1 VVESRQVWSYHNI
14 NRHAAPEALCYAVQ
28 YNPFKPY
35 CAFAPIPSAGVSP
48 TINWLWDECNILNG
62 VIYQPL
68 DSLWFCPIPEA
79 VEVVREA
86 LQAVRGPIMKILFN
100 VGHPERQ
107 AVKDWTLRPLT
118 FQAHLERVVL
128 HQIHKYQSLFV
139 QALAVTTFEWAKEP
153 AHCSAILLLEER
165 RNLWQFRVGDW
176 SMARR
181 GTTVNL
187 LHAVPDPK
195 GMLNFLAQHRVPV
208 VYEWR
213 DKWQLN
219 PSLRVFN
226 PDQRRFA
233 SQYAVDRTYW
243 CELEVAQFPDMPKVS
258 KRALTRR
265 DSKDS

>member
-1 VVESRQVWSYHNI
+1 VDLRGGRVAAGLVLPQHQQARGSRGLVLRGAIQSFQAISCFCAHPFCGGDPYNQLALGRVQHPQRYHLSAVGLPVE
-14 NRHAAPEALCYAVQ
+14 
-28 YNPFKPY
+28 
-35 CAFAPIPSAGVSP
+35 
-48 TINWLWDECNILNG
+48 
-62 VIYQPL
+62 
-68 DSLWFCPIPEA
+68 
-79 VEVVREA
+79 
-86 LQAVRGPIMKILFN
+86 ILFN

-128 HQIHKYQSLFV
+128 HQIHEYQSLFV

-153 AHCSAILLLEER
+153 AHCSAILSLEER

-176 SMARR
+176 SMAWR

-187 LHAVPDPK
+187 LHAGPDPK
-195 GMLNFLAQHRVPV
+195 GMLDFLAQHRVPV

-226 PDQRRFA
+226 PDQHRFA
-233 SQYAVDRTYW
+233 SQYAVDRAYR
-243 CELEVAQFPDMPKVS
+243 CELEVAQFPDVPKVS
-258 KRALTRR
+258 KRALTCR